1 MITHINKLFIV
12 SFHIS
17 PSNVVL
23 SGIMQ
28 VIDANPANAKALYR
42 RGMAYMTLGD
52 FEEARDDFETVNFL
66 FSMFGFGC
74 FTPISKLDF
83 PY

>member
-1 MITHINKLFIV
+1 MWQTDCEWCYLITHIYVFFGIYYV

-17 PSNVVL
+17 LSNVFL

-28 VIDANPANAKALYR
+28 VIEANPANAKALYR

-52 FEEARDDFETVNFL
+52 FEDARNDFEMVKVYTFQ
-66 FSMFGFGC
+66 C
-74 FTPISKLDF
+74 
-83 PY
+83 